1 MDSTEINK
9 ILDTIVPGHE
19 SLNDEIYFEP
29 LSMSGLKE
37 MHEYSIDK
45 RLYEFFEFEPFKTID
60 ETESY
65 INKLLTRMS
74 NKLDGKKA
82 MYWFVRRKFDNK
94 LIGTANFININ
105 YTRKSLEWGYGI
117 DPNLWGKGYILK
129 IQELLKNYVFET
141 LNFNRL
147 FGVTMITNERTIS
160 SVLSCGMLKEGVLRD
175 YYFKDGSYIDGWM
188 YSMLKSDYFDGNTEK
203 EKKDIQL
210 NQDQII
216 EFISTIITEEE
227 ININSDMD
235 NTFSWDSMTHLY
247 LLTQLSEKT
256 GLVFSPAEIANANSV
271 KSIISMIKNR
281 IN

>member
-1 MDSTEINK
+1 
-9 ILDTIVPGHE
+9 
-19 SLNDEIYFEP
+19 
-29 LSMSGLKE
+29 
-37 MHEYSIDK
+37 
-45 RLYEFFEFEPFKTID
+45 
-60 ETESY
+60 
-65 INKLLTRMS
+65 MS

-117 DPNLWGKGYILK
+117 DPKLWGKGYILK

-188 YSMLKSDYFDGNTEK
+188 YSMLKSDYFDGNSEK